1 MSSILLLLVVARKN
15 SNGTIEKING
25 MVSQIIPAKVG
36 NFGSLLDKEER
47 KFTRGGDFSRGCRRP
62 RYGIR
67 DGRDVPPSGEGEED
81 G

>member
-47 KFTRGGDFSRGCRRP
+47 KFRRVLVVE
-62 RYGIR
+62 IFHEVVE
-67 DGRDVPPSGEGEED
+67 GRDTG
-81 G
+81 